1 MGKKVEETI
10 IHGPT
15 KDQESEW
22 KSEEEF
28 SAAAVVRTKKEI
40 HFHKNVKKRLENDCV
55 WLG

>member
-28 SAAAVVRTKKEI
+28 SAAVVVRTKKEI